1 MDEPEERIIDVL
13 ICRLRKKISNAGG
26 HDYIET
32 VWGRGYALRAPTE
45 AVTCR

>member
-32 VWGRGYALRAPTE
+32 VWGRGDALRAPTE